1 MTYSPTFGNT
11 AAQADPFT
19 HTEVHL
25 LKVEF
30 IMDSHRVCGELRY
43 SGPPRRVVDMLNAI
57 DTGYVM
63 VYDGVVDN
71 AARPGE
77 GARSFKVAQVRR
89 DAIMVAIPRTDTAL
103 PEGAFESVK
112 KVPTPST
119 VVIPGYEI
127 SGKIYLVAEADP
139 ATTPVLSTRHFT
151 PITDATVTPAFDG
164 VSFKEEIVIVNLAC
178 ALFYAPNTRS
188 A

>member
-11 AAQADPFT
+11 AAQADLFA
-19 HTEVHL
+19 HAEVHA

-43 SGPPRRVVDMLNAI
+43 SGPPRRAVDMLNAI
-57 DTGYVM
+57 DTGYIT

-77 GARSFKVAQVRR
+77 GARSFEVAQVRR
-89 DAIMVAIPRTDTAL
+89 NAIMLAIPATDTAL

-112 KVPTPST
+112 KLPTPAT
-119 VVIPGYEI
+119 FVIPGYEI
-127 SGKIYLVAEADP
+127 SGNIYLVADADP

-151 PITDATVTPAFDG
+151 PITDAIVTPALDG

-178 ALFYAPNTRS
+178 ALFYAPNTNG

>member
-11 AAQADPFT
+11 ATEAD
-19 HTEVHL
+19 TEVHL

-30 IMDSHRVCGELRY
+30 IMNSHRVSGELRY

-57 DTGYVM
+57 DTGYIM

-77 GARSFKVAQVRR
+77 GARSFEVAQVRR
-89 DAIMVAIPRTDTAL
+89 DAIMVAIPRTDAVTS
-103 PEGAFESVK
+103 EGAFESVK

-119 VVIPGYEI
+119 FVIPGYEI
-127 SGKIYLVAEADP
+127 SGKIYLVAEADA

-151 PITDATVTPAFDG
+151 PITNAIITPAIDG

-178 ALFYAPNTRS
+178 ALFYAPHTS
-188 A
+188 GA